1 MFLLNDEVN
10 RNGFP
15 YLKVIYKQ
23 VIKPFFAFSIEVGA
37 TYTSEIFAFFAFS
50 IKVCATYTSYI
61 YFFKKKW
68 SKAPDT
74 FLVSALHILG

>member
-23 VIKPFFAFSIEVGA
+23 VIKPFFAFSIEVCA

-50 IKVCATYTSYI
+50 IKVCATYTSSI
-61 YFFKKKW
+61 F
-68 SKAPDT
+68 SKRNEVRLRRI
-74 FLVSALHILG
+74 FG